1 MIRRPPISTRTDTL
15 FPYTTLF
22 RSALLFHPCD
32 LAADIIG
39 QSANECHGI
48 ALALGNRALLFVPNG
63 GHVRELRLI
72 GQGVIE
78 GTRLRGTDDILALLD
93 QKPAIEKR
101 GYDAVA
107 GRRSSN
113 SAMLTRLPL
122 VLLDQE
128 FPKPLVPNIFR
139 YPR

>member
-15 FPYTTLF
+15 FPYTTLYGK
-22 RSALLFHPCD
+22 ALLFHPCD

-72 GQGVIE
+72 GQGVRRKSRATISSCSSLM
-78 GTRLRGTDDILALLD
+78 TRGRSEEHTSELQSLMRTS
-93 QKPAIEKR
+93 
-101 GYDAVA
+101 YAV
-107 GRRSSN
+107 
-113 SAMLTRLPL
+113 L
-122 VLLDQE
+122 
-128 FPKPLVPNIFR
+128 
-139 YPR
+139 